1 MRTALSLTVFLCVAP
16 LHAAEQK
23 LVHEGVVDAPVDAVW
38 KAFTTKEGIE
48 SWMVAKGEI
57 ELKIGGKMRSVY
69 DAKAVLGGPQTIEN
83 TILSFE
89 PGRMLS
95 IKNTKAPE
103 GFAHAEAIK
112 NMWSV
117 IYFDE
122 AGPVRTRLR
131 IVGLGFGEDEASQ
144 QLRKHFDWGNAY
156 TLKKLQEHFA
166 KQGK

>member
-1 MRTALSLTVFLCVAP
+1 MRILAVLLVFLCALP
-16 LHAAEQK
+16 LRAADQK
-23 LVHEGVVDAPVDAVW
+23 LVHEGIVEGPVDAVW

-48 SWMVAKGEI
+48 AWMVAKGEF

-69 DAKAVLGGPQTIEN
+69 NPKAELGGPQTIEN

-103 GFAHAEAIK
+103 GFPHAEAIR
-112 NMWSV
+112 NMWTV

-122 AGPVRTRLR
+122 AGADRTRVR
-131 IVGLGFGEDEASQ
+131 IVGMGFGEDAASQ
-144 QLRKHFDWGNAY
+144 QLRKHFDGGNAY